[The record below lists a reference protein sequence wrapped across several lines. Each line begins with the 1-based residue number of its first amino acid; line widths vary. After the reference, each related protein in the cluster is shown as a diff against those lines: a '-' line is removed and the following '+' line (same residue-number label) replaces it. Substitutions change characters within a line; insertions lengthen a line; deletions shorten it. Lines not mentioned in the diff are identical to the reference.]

1 MKVHAFTTSEHVDT
15 ASGGP
20 ERSFQGPWLPVKLE
34 ASKAAGIAVFGT
46 SFSPHQTTGL
56 DEKRGRNIEQQD
68 AVFLGGILSFYNKT
82 RDGSVVL
89 SRARIKG
96 ININTWA

>member
-1 MKVHAFTTSEHVDT
+1 MKVHALATAEHIDT
-15 ASGGP
+15 APGGP

-34 ASKAAGIAVFGT
+34 AFKAAGIAVSGT
-46 SFSPHQTTGL
+46 SFPPHQTTRL
-56 DEKRGRNIEQQD
+56 DEKQGRNSERQD

-82 RDGSVVL
+82 LDGSVVL